1 MNALVVYES
10 MFGNTAEMG
19 EAVAAALARQGIE
32 VASGPLSRFDAAA
45 LAQAE
50 LLVVGGPTHAHGMSS
65 ANSRKTAVEDK
76 RFAQDERPDPG
87 PGIRDWLND
96 LPPGNGRLAAAFD
109 TRLLKPRWL
118 TGSAAKGIAGRLE
131 SNGYR
136 LLTEPESFF
145 VTTEP
150 RLEEGQAERASAWG
164 DRLAERAS
172 ASASH
177 GS

>member
-1 MNALVVYES
+1 
-10 MFGNTAEMG
+10 MFGNTADMG
-19 EAVAAALARQGIE
+19 EAVAAALARHGLE
-32 VASGPLSRFDAAA
+32 VASGPLSRFDATA
-45 LAQAE
+45 LAEAD

-76 RFAQDERPDPG
+76 RFGPGERPDSG
-87 PGIRDWLND
+87 PGIREWLD
-96 LPPGNGRLAAAFD
+96 HLPPGHGRPAAAFD

-131 SNGYR
+131 RHGYR

-150 RLEEGQAERASAWG
+150 RLEEGQGERASAWG
-164 DRLAERAS
+164 DQLAERAS
-172 ASASH
+172 ASAAH
-177 GS
+177 GG